1 MRASLVGRDGATTDR
16 LLELKFIHVNP
27 TRYTDADAR
36 HPSRCRSVERRAGG
50 LHQLYVKKARKI
62 DRQYSRTPAGTVGP
76 VERRLSLFG
85 DVLPL
90 VVGAFGEHNAYFDE
104 LIRAAALAG
113 SERHWRRMRCTSR
126 EQGRGLLVAM
136 MRRTMGLAGVRANAQ
151 LLLRRLGHVGGALP
165 GLQNARLQLQRWR
178 NREGAGEFYIG
189 GGRGGF
195 NNNGGRAVH

>member
-1 MRASLVGRDGATTDR
+1 
-16 LLELKFIHVNP
+16 
-27 TRYTDADAR
+27 
-36 HPSRCRSVERRAGG
+36 
-50 LHQLYVKKARKI
+50 
-62 DRQYSRTPAGTVGP
+62 
-76 VERRLSLFG
+76 
-85 DVLPL
+85 
-90 VVGAFGEHNAYFDE
+90 
-104 LIRAAALAG
+104 
-113 SERHWRRMRCTSR
+113 MRCTSQ

-178 NREGAGEFYIG
+178 NREGAGEFYFG